1 MNGSTI
7 SRTAALLSSEG
18 PGELIQRA
26 ALLDYV
32 AVNEVDVLGQLQ
44 VAKVTQTNAD
54 SSARAAR
61 DERLDQ
67 GNDLRHVFRR
77 ERLGVRSVPEVAHD
91 RGPAGARGVERAA
104 DGAQ

>member
-1 MNGSTI
+1 MMAEEALQQAQVVAEQRAAELQAAAAAVAVAEARIARFSRDSYINGSTI

-44 VAKVTQTNAD
+44 VAKVTQANAD
-54 SSARAAR
+54 SSARAA
-61 DERLDQ
+61 LD
-67 GNDLRHVFRR
+67 
-77 ERLGVRSVPEVAHD
+77 
-91 RGPAGARGVERAA
+91 
-104 DGAQ
+104 